1 MPASSPLI
9 WVSGVFVCLILLAV
23 VFASFV
29 WTFGGYFFLL
39 LCNKAI
45 ALARKA
51 KDKKE
56 QNVLSLHPFLS
67 VLFIQIYIYM
77 CFAFFVGF
85 SLHGI
90 LSLPSLPFPAV
101 FIPALLR

>member
-67 VLFIQIYIYM
+67 VLFIQIYIYIYVF
-77 CFAFFVGF
+77 CFLCRFQFAWH
-85 SLHGI
+85 S
-90 LSLPSLPFPAV
+90 
-101 FIPALLR
+101 